1 MVQDRNYQKKNFLTK
16 QKFIHAIRN
25 QRRSV
30 FPNPISLN
38 TQYAGARYRVLA
50 GSRDRRGN
58 KPPIE
63 IDHGEQWVTLKFAPR
78 HDNVRSYRS
87 RRDGAVRYNN
97 EVRTYAVPKFVT
109 SCI

>member
-1 MVQDRNYQKKNFLTK
+1 MVQEIIKFLTK
-16 QKFIHAIRN
+16 QKILLVIRN

-38 TQYAGARYRVLA
+38 TQYAGTRCRVPV

-58 KPPIE
+58 KPPID

-78 HDNVRSYRS
+78 LDNVRSYRG
-87 RRDGAVRYNN
+87 RRCSA
-97 EVRTYAVPKFVT
+97 
-109 SCI
+109 I